1 MFITFNIDLFYF
13 PFMLNAENAQVKP
26 NILTLTAEEEELQR
40 RKREK
45 GAGLMRDRT
54 NRHRN
59 QARNQR
65 RS

>member
-1 MFITFNIDLFYF
+1 
-13 PFMLNAENAQVKP
+13 MLNAENAQVKP